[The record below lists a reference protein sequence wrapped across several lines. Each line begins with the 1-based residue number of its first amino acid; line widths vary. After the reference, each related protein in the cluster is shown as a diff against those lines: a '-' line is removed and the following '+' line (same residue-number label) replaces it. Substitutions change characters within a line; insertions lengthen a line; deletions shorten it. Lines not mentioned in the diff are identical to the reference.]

1 MNVLVTGGAGYIG
14 SHTVVE
20 LQNSGYDVIVC
31 DNLSNSSKTSLERV
45 KMITGKD
52 VPFYLADIRDRA
64 AMNKIFEKEQIDSV
78 IHFA

>member
-1 MNVLVTGGAGYIG
+1 MAILVTGGAGYIG

-31 DNLSNSSKTSLERV
+31 DNLSNSSRTSLERV

-52 VPFYLADIRDRA
+52 VPFYLADIRDRNA
-64 AMNKIFEKEQIDSV
+64 LNEKNRSIPLSTLPV
-78 IHFA
+78 

>member
-1 MNVLVTGGAGYIG
+1 MAILVTGGAGYIG

-31 DNLSNSSKTSLERV
+31 DNLSNSSRTSLERV

-52 VPFYLADIRDRA
+52 VPFYLADIRDRDA
-64 AMNKIFEKEQIDSV
+64 LNEIFEKIGDNGKNS
-78 IHFA
+78 